1 MEPFELLRTVARICE
16 QLGIR
21 YLTVGSMAT
30 IAFGEP
36 RFTNDIDI
44 VLDLQPHQI
53 EEFCST
59 FPAPDYYLSRSAV
72 ESAVKKRFQFNIIHM
87 PSGLKVDCILPT
99 SSPFDQ
105 SQLRR
110 GVRKRVL
117 EDFEA
122 VFGSPED
129 VILKKMEY
137 YKLGES
143 EKHLRDIGGV
153 LKVHGDKLDRTYI
166 EEWSARLQLTEIW
179 QAILARAAK
188 PE

>member
-1 MEPFELLRTVARICE
+1 MEPFELLKIVAQVCD

-30 IAFGEP
+30 IAYGEP

-44 VLDLQPHQI
+44 VLDLQPHQVDN
-53 EEFCST
+53 FCRA
-59 FPAPDYYLSRSAV
+59 FPGPEYYLSRAAVDSAV
-72 ESAVKKRFQFNIIHM
+72 QRRFQFNIIHTT
-87 PSGLKVDCILPT
+87 SGLKVDCILST
-99 SSPFDQ
+99 DSPFDV
-105 SQLRR
+105 SQLQR
-110 GVRKRVL
+110 GIRKQVL

-137 YKLGES
+137 YQLGGS

-153 LKVHGDKLDRTYI
+153 LKVYGDRLDLDYI
-166 EEWSARLQLTEIW
+166 QTWCHRLGLVEIW
-179 QAILARAAK
+179 QAILSRASQ
-188 PE
+188 P